1 MAELLTIE
9 NLGNLVMLCFLQ
21 AVLGFDNLL
30 YISIES
36 QRAPVAQ
43 QKSVRFWGIVIAVA
57 LRIVLLFTMVQ
68 LLDALSA
75 PFYVFDWTGVI
86 EGGVNFA
93 TCVFLFG
100 GIFIIYTAV
109 KEISHLLSIEHLDTD
124 VEGKSGKSATQVIL
138 LIVFMNLI
146 FSFDSVLSAIAITD
160 VFPVLA
166 IAILLS
172 GLAMLLLADGVTRFL
187 ERNRMYEVLGLF
199 ILLIVGVV
207 LIGEAGVAAA
217 HAVESA
223 SATTEVASHTT
234 HDNELAIKIFGY
246 ALVPMSKTTFYFA
259 VIVLFAVEII
269 QSGYQRKLNAERIAS
284 QKH

>member
-1 MAELLTIE
+1 MTGLLTFE

-43 QKSVRFWGIVIAVA
+43 QAAVRFWGIIIAVA
-57 LRIVLLFTMVQ
+57 LRIVLLFTMIQ
-68 LLDALSA
+68 LIGALSE
-75 PFYVFDWTGVI
+75 PFYVFDWPGLI

-93 TCVFLFG
+93 TVVFILG

-109 KEISHLLSIEHLDTD
+109 KEIGHLLSIEHLDTD
-124 VEGKSGKSATQVIL
+124 LSPNSGKSAARVVG

-146 FSFDSVLSAIAITD
+146 FSFDSVLSALAITD
-160 VFPVLA
+160 VFPVLVTA
-166 IAILLS
+166 ITLS
-172 GLAMLLLADGVTRFL
+172 GLAMLVLADGVTRFL
-187 ERNRMYEVLGLF
+187 EKNRMYEVLGLF

-207 LIGEAGVAAA
+207 LLGEAGPAAA
-217 HAVESA
+217 HAM
-223 SATTEVASHTT
+223 
-234 HDNELAIKIFGY
+234 HDDGLQLKLFGY
-246 ALVPMSKTTFYFA
+246 DLVPMSKTTFYFS
-259 VIVLFAVEII
+259 VVVLFVVEAI
-269 QSGYQRKLNAERIAS
+269 QSGYARKLNAERRAA